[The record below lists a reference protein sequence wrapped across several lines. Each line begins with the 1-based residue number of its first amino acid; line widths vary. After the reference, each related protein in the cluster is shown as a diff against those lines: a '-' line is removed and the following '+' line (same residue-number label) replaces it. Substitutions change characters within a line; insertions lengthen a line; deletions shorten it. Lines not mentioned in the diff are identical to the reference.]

1 MAGDRVRTE
10 LLGDLDGPVAV
21 AGGTDHPEP
30 MAGDRVRTEL
40 LGDLDGPVA
49 SVGGADHPETMAGDW
64 VRRELL
70 GDLDG
75 PVASVDRAGTIALL
89 DAGWRVGW
97 GVGAGDRWHIAA
109 EETAVRTR
117 LVDGMPVVATS
128 MRVPGGDVVQRA
140 AAVRDASGRGVVL
153 EFVNESAG
161 PVSVALAVS
170 GSTSTVRVRG
180 SRLLADGR
188 VAVELD
194 RTPGGAAAVSD
205 GEVWRAVRAGPP
217 AGDCEARSRSG
228 LAAAAVLVPLAV
240 GVPLRLTLPVAGG
253 PVEARPPERV
263 AAGWLSLVSRAASAA
278 LPDET
283 AERAWL
289 RGIAACILAAGG
301 AGAARASRAAVVLD
315 RVGLPDEADRGREVI
330 LRASAGSGGRQQ
342 RRLVQSAAGREVIL
356 RASAGS
362 GPAAGDAVAG
372 LRALASRRLRS
383 GRVSGLAEWAGP
395 LVDAAGDHLDA
406 LTLEQVASAL
416 EPEAPAAARDA
427 RRLLTETPAR
437 APVTRSAASDGRV
450 EAATRDSIAFGGDGL
465 AGIEAV
471 LDCLVA
477 EAADHV
483 VMAPALP
490 AAWRGASADA
500 LSIVTRHGTLSFSVR
515 WHGSRPALLWDLQQ
529 PRSAEGSA
537 VGLRCGLD
545 PSWSAP
551 GSAGEALLN
560 PA

>member
-1 MAGDRVRTE
+1 MAGDWVRRELLGGLDGPVASVGGSDHSETMAGDRVRTE
-10 LLGDLDGPVAV
+10 LLGDLDGPVA
-21 AGGTDHPEP
+21 A
-30 MAGDRVRTEL
+30 
-40 LGDLDGPVA
+40 
-49 SVGGADHPETMAGDW
+49 VG
-64 VRRELL
+64 
-70 GDLDG
+70 
-75 PVASVDRAGTIALL
+75 RAGTIALL

-97 GVGAGDRWHIAA
+97 AVGAGDRWHVAA

-140 AAVRDASGRGVVL
+140 AAVRGAAGRGVVL

-170 GSTSTVRVRG
+170 GSISTAQVRG
-180 SRLLADGR
+180 SRLQADGR
-188 VAVELD
+188 VALELD

-205 GEVWRAVRAGPP
+205 GDVWTAVRSGPP

-228 LAAAAVLVPLAV
+228 LSAAAVLVPLAV
-240 GVPLRLTLPVAGG
+240 GVPLRVTVPVAGG

-263 AAGWLSLVSRAASAA
+263 AAGWLSLVSRAASVA

-283 AERAWL
+283 ADRAWL

-301 AGAARASRAAVVLD
+301 TGAARASRAAVVLD
-315 RVGLPDEADRGREVI
+315 RVGLPDEADR
-330 LRASAGSGGRQQ
+330 
-342 RRLVQSAAGREVIL
+342 GREVIL

-406 LTLEQVASAL
+406 LTLAQVASAL

-427 RRLLTETPAR
+427 RRLLAKTPALD
-437 APVTRSAASDGRV
+437 PVTPSAASDDRV
-450 EAATRDSIAFGGDGL
+450 EAAVRDSIAFGGDGL

-490 AAWRGASADA
+490 AAWRGASADT

-515 WHGSRPALLWDLQQ
+515 WHGSRPAVLWDLQQ
-529 PRSAEGSA
+529 PRSAEGPA

-551 GSAGEALLN
+551 GSAGEALLG
-560 PA
+560 ASASG